1 MNSAVEMSLDA
12 ATLLALAGAMV
23 ALAALPSLSVITV
36 TTRAAT
42 GGMAHGVAATLGI
55 VAGDAIF
62 ILIAVL
68 GLQALQAVPDPLW
81 LGLRIVG
88 AGYLAWLGWS
98 LLRPPAP
105 ASLKAVA
112 SASGPVRSSF
122 AAGLL
127 LTLADQKALLF
138 YLAFLP
144 AFLDL
149 PNLSVFD
156 IVAVLLVATVAV
168 GGVKLLYAAT
178 AARAGQVLAPRL
190 QHGAQRVAGVVVI
203 GVAVWLLI
211 NP

>member
-1 MNSAVEMSLDA
+1 M
-12 ATLLALAGAMV
+12 AGAMV
-23 ALAALPSLSVITV
+23 VLAALPSLSVITV

-42 GGMAHGVAATLGI
+42 GGMAHGAAATLGI

-68 GLQALQAVPDPLW
+68 GLQALQAVPAPLW

-88 AGYLAWLGWS
+88 AAYLIWLGWS
-98 LLRPPAP
+98 LLRPVAPSDRTAP
-105 ASLKAVA
+105 AT
-112 SASGPVRSSF
+112 ASGPVRSSF
-122 AAGLL
+122 VAGLL

-149 PNLSVFD
+149 PKLTVLD
-156 IVAVLLVATVAV
+156 VVAVLLVATVAV

-190 QHGAQRVAGVVVI
+190 QRGAQRLAGVVVI
-203 GVAVWLLI
+203 GVACWLLF